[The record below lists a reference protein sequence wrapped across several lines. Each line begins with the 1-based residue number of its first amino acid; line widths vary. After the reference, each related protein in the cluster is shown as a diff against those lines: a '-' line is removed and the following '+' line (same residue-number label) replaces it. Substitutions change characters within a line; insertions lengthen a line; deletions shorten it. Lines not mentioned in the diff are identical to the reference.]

1 MRVTTPPRLMFRTH
15 IAGPVLVAAVTIML
29 TAAHISE
36 ASGIST
42 IEGVIVFSRL
52 ENGELFPD
60 MKIDVVGGRT
70 VTLPRDLVG
79 SYAVVLFYRGSWCP
93 YCNAQL
99 AAFSRA
105 REVCAACD
113 IGIVALSVDDEATTK
128 ALIEKLHLSFTVGFG
143 ANAENIRAATGAY
156 VAEGSAY
163 LQSTGFVLDRCG
175 RILTAV
181 YSSGAIGRLVPDD
194 VVGFVK
200 YVEAHRHET
209 STPSVQCD
217 EHQPA

>member
-1 MRVTTPPRLMFRTH
+1 
-15 IAGPVLVAAVTIML
+15 VL
-29 TAAHISE
+29 
-36 ASGIST
+36 
-42 IEGVIVFSRL
+42 SRL
-52 ENGELFPD
+52 EKGEIFPD
-60 MKIDVVGGRT
+60 MAVHLVGGRT
-70 VTLPRDLVG
+70 ITLPRDLVG

-105 REVCAACD
+105 RELFAAYG
-113 IGIVALSVDDEATTK
+113 IAIVALSVDDEETNE
-128 ALIEKLHLSFTVGFG
+128 ALIARLHLNFLVGFG

-194 VVGFVK
+194 VAGLVK
-200 YVEAHRHET
+200 YVEAHRDDKPAPT
-209 STPSVQCD
+209 MQCD
-217 EHQPA
+217 ECQSA